1 MDIFENL
8 RFKYEFRKHQNMMLQ
23 KFEQNNR
30 QNKKK
35 IFKFHLVS
43 PPGERVIIVTGCIN
57 TLISRVSGTFIK
69 NNSCIA

>member
-8 RFKYEFRKHQNMMLQ
+8 RFKYEFRKHQNMMLE
-23 KFEQNNR
+23 KFERNNR
-30 QNKKK
+30 PNEKN
-35 IFKFHLVS
+35 IFMFHLVS

-57 TLISRVSGTFIK
+57 ALAVRVSETFIK